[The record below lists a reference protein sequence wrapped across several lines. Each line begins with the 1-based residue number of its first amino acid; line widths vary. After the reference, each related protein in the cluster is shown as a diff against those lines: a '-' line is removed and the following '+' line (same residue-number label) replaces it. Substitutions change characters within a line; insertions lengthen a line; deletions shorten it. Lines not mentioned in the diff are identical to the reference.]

1 MSFLKGKPAESK
13 NLAYPWL
20 KSEFSAPATSL
31 VDQGQGGLA
40 SLMGTLTGSDGGA
53 GFQNYTASTGYN
65 NIFDEAMRGVTSS
78 NAARGLLA
86 SGSTARGVADTAGNL
101 AQRNFSNY
109 LGQLMQGS
117 QASFGAGTSLAG
129 LITQGGQ
136 RERGAQEGLLGR
148 IAQAAG
154 TAAAASD
161 RRLKDDIVL
170 LEHEPDGLGIYS
182 YRYKGEDEVRVG
194 VMADEVAELR
204 PHALGPVIEGYATV
218 KYGEL

>member
-13 NLAYPWL
+13 NEAYPWL

-31 VDQGQGGLA
+31 VDQGQGGLE
-40 SLMGTLTGSDGGA
+40 SLMGILNGTDGGA
-53 GFQNYTASTGYN
+53 GFNTYKASTGYN
-65 NIFDEAMRGVTSS
+65 NIFDESQRAVTGSA
-78 NAARGLLA
+78 AARGLLA
-86 SGSTARGVADTAGNL
+86 SGSTVRGLADRGGQL
-101 AQRNFSNY
+101 AQQNFSNY

-117 QASFGAGTSLAG
+117 QASMNSGTGLASLIA
-129 LITQGGQ
+129 QGGQ
-136 RERGAQEGLLGR
+136 RSRGGQEGLLGY

-154 TAAAASD
+154 AAAAASD
-161 RRLKDDIVL
+161 RRLKDDIEL
-170 LEHEPDGLGIYS
+170 IEREPDGLGIYS